1 MAMEIQGTAAARGDG
16 KRFIEVFIKSLSSLS
31 MLSFI
36 LSEKAAAAQS
46 GESKIK
52 NGRQKKIQNFL
63 LHGTSSGFYIY

>member
-1 MAMEIQGTAAARGDG
+1 MDMEIQGTAAARGDG

-36 LSEKAAAAQS
+36 LLEKVAAAES

-52 NGRQKKIQNFL
+52 NEK
-63 LHGTSSGFYIY
+63 